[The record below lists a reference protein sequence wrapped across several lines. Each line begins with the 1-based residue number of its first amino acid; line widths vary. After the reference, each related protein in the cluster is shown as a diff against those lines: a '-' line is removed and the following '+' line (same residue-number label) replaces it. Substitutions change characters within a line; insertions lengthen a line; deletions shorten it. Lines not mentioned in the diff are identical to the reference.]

1 MNDPIHDLVQAR
13 ATMTED
19 QAITQL
25 RAFVAALESGNRR
38 AANASAFAL
47 LQGNPPLGDRWQS
60 IAKVMQTNG
69 EYGAAHLAMER
80 YAAHRAN
87 DPHARFLQAAM
98 LAQTGNLEQ
107 AWTLMGQVPFGVPT
121 VSGHQYIRGTIAV
134 NLGNVEEAERN
145 LLAALDTDPQL
156 GQAMLSLA
164 AARKRKA
171 GDPIGDRIV
180 AAEPA
185 MAGAPPLEL
194 AHYHYAAGRV
204 HFDRKEP
211 EPAFRHFAA
220 GAQLVKGWRP
230 FDLAADQRDAAEAR
244 EGYDRAF
251 VESVNRQVTVSTD
264 TPIFVTGL
272 PRSGTT
278 LVEQIL
284 VSHSAVSG
292 GEELG
297 RMSVVARDL
306 PSVSGTGLA
315 HYLKA
320 GGKADDLAALY
331 VHLGQER
338 FGKTGRFVDKAL
350 NTSRFMGLIAAL
362 LPQAP
367 VIWMRRDPL
376 DCAWSAYRTYFIHGL
391 DWSWDLEDIAAHF
404 ALEDQLFRH
413 WSAMFPDR
421 ILVMDYQQLVQNPE
435 PQIRRILAHCGLPE
449 EPQVFR
455 PHETKRVVSTA
466 SVMQVREPINTGAV
480 GASDAYRAML
490 EPFIARYGAL
500 VAA

>member
-1 MNDPIHDLVQAR
+1 
-13 ATMTED
+13 MTED

-38 AANASAFAL
+38 AANAAAFAL
-47 LQGNPPLGDRWQS
+47 IEGNPALGDRWQS

-69 EYGAAHLAMER
+69 EYSGAHLAMER
-80 YAAHRAN
+80 YAHHRAS

-107 AWTLMGQVPFGVPT
+107 AWKLMGEVPFGVPT

-134 NLGNVEEAERN
+134 NLGDVEEAERS
-145 LLAALDTDPQL
+145 LLAALDSEPQL

-171 GDPIGDRIV
+171 GDAIGDRII

-185 MAGAPPLEL
+185 MEGAPALER

-211 EPAFRHFAA
+211 DAAFRHFAA
-220 GAQLVKGWRP
+220 GADLVKGWRP
-230 FDLAADQRDAAEAR
+230 YDAATDASDAAECR
-244 EGYDRAF
+244 DGFDRAF
-251 VESVNRQVTVSTD
+251 VESVNARVTIQTD

-284 VSHSAVSG
+284 VSHSAVAG

-297 RMSVVARDL
+297 RMSVLLRDL
-306 PSVSGTGLA
+306 PSPGAKGLA
-315 HYLKA
+315 GYLNA
-320 GGKADDLAALY
+320 GGRADDLAALY
-331 VHLGQER
+331 IHLGQER
-338 FGKTGRFVDKAL
+338 FGKQGRFVDKAL
-350 NTSRFMGLIAAL
+350 NTSRFMGLIASL
-362 LPQAP
+362 LPQAK
-367 VIWMRRDPL
+367 VVWMRRDPA

-404 ALEDQLFRH
+404 ALEDELFRH

-421 ILVMDYQQLVQNPE
+421 ILVVDYQSLVQDPE
-435 PQIRRILAHCGLPE
+435 PQIRRILAHCGLAE

-455 PHETKRVVSTA
+455 PHETKRIVSTA

-480 GASDAYRAML
+480 GAADAYRTRLA
-490 EPFIARYGAL
+490 PFTERYAAL
-500 VAA
+500 VADAQPTR

>member
-1 MNDPIHDLVQAR
+1 MITDQV
-13 ATMTED
+13 ATL
-19 QAITQL
+19 L
-25 RAFVAALESGNRR
+25 RAFVAALERR
-38 AANASAFAL
+38 DRRGANAAAFAL

-69 EYGAAHLAMER
+69 EYSAAHLAMER
-80 YAAHRAN
+80 YAAHRAS

-145 LLAALDTDPQL
+145 LLAALDTDPKL

-180 AAEPA
+180 SAEAA

-194 AHYHYAAGRV
+194 AHYYYAAGRV
-204 HFDRKEP
+204 HFDRKEADA
-211 EPAFRHFAA
+211 AFRHFAA
-220 GAQLVKGWRP
+220 GADLVKGWRP
-230 FDLAADQRDAAEAR
+230 
-244 EGYDRAF
+244 YDRAADAREAAECREGF
-251 VESVNRQVTVSTD
+251 DRAFIENVNAQVTVATD
-264 TPIFVTGL
+264 APIFVTGL

-284 VSHSAVSG
+284 VSHSAVAG

-297 RMSVVARDL
+297 RMAVVQRDL
-306 PSVSGTGLA
+306 PSLSGSGLTS
-315 HYLKA
+315 YLKT
-320 GGKADDLAALY
+320 GGEANELASLY

-338 FGKTGRFVDKAL
+338 FGKAGRFVDKAL

-367 VIWMRRDPL
+367 VVWMRRAPL

-404 ALEDQLFRH
+404 ALEDELYRH

-421 ILVMDYQQLVQNPE
+421 ILVMDYQELVQDPE
-435 PQIRRILAHCGLPE
+435 PQIRRILAHCGLSE

-455 PHETKRVVSTA
+455 PHETRRVVSTA
-466 SVMQVREPINTGAV
+466 SVMQVREPINTGAI
-480 GASDAYRAML
+480 GAADAYRAKL
-490 EPFIARYGAL
+490 TPFSERYAAL
-500 VAA
+500 VAGARARR